1 MTATGGS
8 PALRARAPALAPG
21 GAAACLAVLL
31 ASVAGVAM
39 GRAAVDAPTPPTTPP
54 EPAAAAG
61 DGTNDSAFVRSL
73 GIELENDI
81 WSGDLEGMVKRRYI
95 RVLVPYSKTLYFVDL
110 GGRQRGISH
119 DFMHEFED
127 HLNRRLGR
135 TEVRVHVV
143 FVPVPRDRLLPWLI
157 EGRGDVVAAN
167 LTITPQRSAQ
177 VAFVTPAARG
187 VKELLVTGPGAA
199 PLASLDD
206 LAGREVYVNK
216 ATSYFPH
223 LQQLSARLRARGL
236 AAIRIRE
243 APGHFETEDVLEMA
257 NAGLAPLV
265 VADSYLAKFW
275 AQVFPGI
282 RVRED
287 LVLNDGGDIAFA
299 VRKGSP
305 RLKAALDEFT
315 RSHAQSTA
323 FGNITLRK
331 YLQQTRWA
339 RNAVAPGELARF
351 DRLVGLF
358 SKYGEQYDIDW
369 LLMAAQGYQE
379 SQLDHER
386 RSAVGAIGVM
396 QIMPATGQ
404 ELGVGDIHQLEPNI
418 HGGIKYMRRMIDR
431 YFNDPAISPTDRVLF
446 SFAAYN
452 AGPGRVRGLRAE
464 ARSTGLDPNVW
475 FDNVEQVAARRVG
488 RETVQ
493 YVSNIYKYY
502 VAYKLVR
509 DRVAEDLPHP
519 VRAAA
524 PRLSLD
530 LRPGALPP
538 PGPRV
543 R

>member
-1 MTATGGS
+1 MLLVALLLAPVGELAASQSAVDEPVPALS
-8 PALRARAPALAPG
+8 PALD
-21 GAAACLAVLL
+21 V
-31 ASVAGVAM
+31 STS
-39 GRAAVDAPTPPTTPP
+39 DA
-54 EPAAAAG
+54 
-61 DGTNDSAFVRSL
+61 AFVRSL
-73 GIELENDI
+73 GIELDNER
-81 WSGDLEGMVKRRYI
+81 WTGDLDGMVKRRYL

-119 DFMHEFED
+119 DFMHEFEAQ
-127 HLNRRLGR
+127 LNQRLGR
-135 TEVRVHVV
+135 KELRVHAV
-143 FVPVPRDRLLPWLI
+143 FVPVPRDKLLPWLI

-167 LTITPQRSAQ
+167 LTITPERSAQ

-187 VKELLVTGPGAA
+187 VKELLVTGPGAPA
-199 PLASLDD
+199 LASLDD

-216 ATSYFPH
+216 ATSYYPH

-236 AAIRIRE
+236 GAIRIRE
-243 APGHFETEDVLEMA
+243 VPGHFETEDVLEMA

-265 VADSYLAKFW
+265 VADSYLARFW
-275 AQVFPGI
+275 AQVLPDI

-287 LVLNDGGDIAFA
+287 LVVNEGGDIAFA

-305 RLKAALDEFT
+305 QLKAALDEFT
-315 RSHAQSTA
+315 RSHGQSTA

-339 RNAVAPGELARF
+339 RNALAPGELARF
-351 DRLVGLF
+351 ERLVGLF
-358 SKYGEQYDIDW
+358 SRYGEQYDLDW

-379 SQLDHER
+379 SQLDHAR

-396 QIMPATGQ
+396 QIMPATGK
-404 ELGVGDIHQLEPNI
+404 ELGVGDISQLEPNI

-431 YFNDPAISPTDRVLF
+431 YFNDPAIAATDRMLF

-452 AGPGRVRGLRAE
+452 AGPGRVRNLRAE
-464 ARSTGLDPNVW
+464 AKSSGLDPNVW

-502 VAYKLVR
+502 VAYKLVQE
-509 DRVAEDLPHP
+509 RVAEE
-519 VRAAA
+519 
-524 PRLSLD
+524 
-530 LRPGALPP
+530 LRPPATALAQSPSPAVVTPP
-538 PGPRV
+538 
-543 R
+543 